1 MKWIAKTLK
10 IKFCRKKQNKIVQPY
25 FISFIPV
32 KDLRVIDKDG
42 QVTKFS
48 DEKLK

>member
-1 MKWIAKTLK
+1 MKWIAKALK
-10 IKFCRKKQNKIVQPY
+10 IKFSKKKQDKNVQPY